1 MYVCVRW
8 LALQAAAKAAV
19 RSSLRSSVDEK
30 VSEAWLAFIRRGFRS
45 VVSLIRRGFRSVV
58 SPCSYKDHFVMD
70 IDVIFRVLITI
81 KVVIKCLGAC
91 VGCL

>member
-8 LALQAAAKAAV
+8 LALQAAVKAAV

-30 VSEAWLAFIRRGFRS
+30 VSEALLA
-45 VVSLIRRGFRSVV
+45 LIRRGFRSVV
-58 SPCSYKDHFVMD
+58 SPRSYKDHFVMD